1 MRIAAIALL
10 SISCAFSAEIDGGQ
24 IFKTRCSI
32 GYCHGSEGKPG
43 RAPKLRERDFTGA
56 YLNKVITDGIPS
68 SSMPA
73 FKGLLKPAEITAVV
87 NYVLALSGKP
97 PVQRAEPLEETT
109 TAAANFD
116 KGKALFFDAANE
128 NNCGVC
134 HAIDGA
140 GTAMG
145 PDLRKLKRTRA
156 ELIASIENPPQSRL
170 TKITLRN
177 GDTIQGIPTGD
188 TRIWD
193 TEGMPPVLRNIN
205 KEEIAKTETIHGQ
218 VMPKT
223 QYSKDQMDEI
233 VSYILQSR

>member
-1 MRIAAIALL
+1 MRIAVIALL
-10 SISCAFSAEIDGGQ
+10 SISCASSAEIDGSQ

-56 YLNKVITDGIPS
+56 YLSKVITDGIPS

-73 FKGLLKPAEITAVV
+73 FKALLKPAEITAVV
-87 NYVLALSGKP
+87 NYVLALSGKA
-97 PVQRAEPLEETT
+97 PVLQTEPDETT
-109 TAAANFD
+109 PTANFD

-134 HAIDGA
+134 HTIDGA
-140 GTAMG
+140 GTAIG

-170 TKITLRN
+170 TKITLKN

-188 TRIWD
+188 ARIFD
-193 TEGMPPVLRNIN
+193 TEGLPPVLRNIN
-205 KEEIAKTETIHGQ
+205 KEEIAKTETIQGQ
-218 VMPKT
+218 VMPKS
-223 QYSKDQMDEI
+223 QYARDELNEI
-233 VSYILQSR
+233 VSFILQAR

>member
-43 RAPKLRERDFTGA
+43 RAPKLRERDFAGA
-56 YLNKVITDGIPS
+56 YLSKVVTDGIPS

-73 FKGLLKPAEITAVV
+73 FKELLKPAEITAVV
-87 NYVLALSGKP
+87 NYVLALSGKAP
-97 PVQRAEPLEETT
+97 IQQAEPVETAPT
-109 TAAANFD
+109 ANFD
-116 KGKALFFDAANE
+116 RGKALFFDAANE

-140 GTAMG
+140 GTAIG

-156 ELIASIENPPQSRL
+156 ELIKSIENPPQSKL
-170 TKITLRN
+170 TKVALKN
-177 GDTIQGIPTGD
+177 GDTIQGIPSGD
-188 TRIWD
+188 SRIWD
-193 TEGMPPVLRNIN
+193 TEGLPPVLRGIN
-205 KEEIAKTETIHGQ
+205 KEEVDKTETILGQ

-223 QYSKDQMDEI
+223 QYSKDALHEI
-233 VSYILQSR
+233 ASYILQSN

>member
-56 YLNKVITDGIPS
+56 YLSKVITDGIPS
-68 SSMPA
+68 SSMPT

-87 NYVLALSGKP
+87 NYVLALSGKA
-97 PVQRAEPLEETT
+97 PVQQTEPVETAT
-109 TAAANFD
+109 AANFD
-116 KGKALFFDAANE
+116 KGKALFFEAANE

-156 ELIASIENPPQSRL
+156 ELIASIENPPQSKL
-170 TKITLRN
+170 TKITLKN

-188 TRIWD
+188 SRIWD
-193 TEGMPPVLRNIN
+193 IEGLPPVLRNVN
-205 KEEIAKTETIHGQ
+205 KEAIAKTETIQGQ

-223 QYSKDQMDEI
+223 QYSKNQLNEI
-233 VSYILQSR
+233 VSYILQARQ

>member
-1 MRIAAIALL
+1 MRIIAIALL
-10 SISCAFSAEIDGGQ
+10 SISCAFSAEIDGSQ

-56 YLNKVITDGIPS
+56 YLLKVITDGIPS

-73 FKGLLKPAEITAVV
+73 FKGLLRPDEITAVV
-87 NYVLALSGKP
+87 NYVLALSGKA
-97 PVQRAEPLEETT
+97 PVQQAATGET
-109 TAAANFD
+109 APAANFD

-140 GTAMG
+140 GTAIG

-156 ELIASIENPPQSRL
+156 ELIASIENPPKSKL
-170 TKITLRN
+170 TKLTLKN
-177 GDTIQGIPTGD
+177 GDTVQGIPTGD
-188 TRIWD
+188 SRIWD
-193 TEGMPPVLRNIN
+193 TEGLPPVLRNVN
-205 KEEIAKTETIHGQ
+205 KEEVAKTETIEGQ
-218 VMPKT
+218 VMPKP
-223 QYSKDQMDEI
+223 QYSKEQLNEI
-233 VSYILQSR
+233 VSYMLQ

>member
-1 MRIAAIALL
+1 MRIAAIALF

-87 NYVLALSGKP
+87 NYVLALSGKA
-97 PVQRAEPLEETT
+97 PVQQTEAVEPATT
-109 TAAANFD
+109 ANFD

-156 ELIASIENPPQSRL
+156 ELIASIENPPQSKL
-170 TKITLRN
+170 TRITLKN
-177 GDTIQGIPTGD
+177 GDTMQGIPTGD
-188 TRIWD
+188 ARIFD

-205 KEEIAKTETIHGQ
+205 KEEIAKIETIQGQ

-233 VSYILQSR
+233 VSYILQAR